1 MCIRDRDVVIIP
13 TNVPMIRDDLNDLVF
28 LSEKAK
34 YKALIEEI
42 ETLRQK
48 SAPILVGTVS
58 VESSEQVS
66 KLLNEKNISH
76 QILNAKQH
84 EKEAEVIANAGK
96 PGMVT
101 IATNMAGR
109 GTDIVLG
116 GKKDDQSV
124 DEWKNNNE
132 IVIKAGG

>member
-1 MCIRDRDVVIIP
+1 MAGCSIGLEIIWEFKQIYGLDVVIIP

-28 LSEKAK
+28 LTKKAK
-34 YKALIEEI
+34 YLALIDEI
-42 ETLRQK
+42 ESLRKK

-66 KLLNEKNISH
+66 KLLKEKNISH

-101 IATNMAGR
+101 IATNMALKN
-109 GTDIVLG
+109 I
-116 GKKDDQSV
+116 
-124 DEWKNNNE
+124 WK
-132 IVIKAGG
+132 